1 MQSRGKPDMAAL
13 GDRLGDALAM
23 LPEHV
28 LSFVASLVGD
38 QKPDVHRSKKRKA
51 TSEDMYV
58 DKLATR

>member
-1 MQSRGKPDMAAL
+1 
-13 GDRLGDALAM
+13 M